1 MTEIAFH
8 FGAPDK
14 MAYVCRLLR
23 KAASSGAKV
32 VVLAPDAL
40 MGRLDADLWAVSPTD
55 FVPHCSAIASDS
67 VKQRSAVVIAAHVGQ
82 APPQCDVLVN
92 ITDNVPNQFAD
103 YARVIEVVST
113 DDGDRR
119 SARARW
125 KHYSDLGYTITR
137 HDLALRGANE

>member
-32 VVLAPDAL
+32 LVLAPEAVVAK
-40 MGRLDADLWAVSPTD
+40 LDADLWAISATD
-55 FVPHCSAIASDS
+55 FVSHCSGVANDS
-67 VKQRSAVVIAAHVGQ
+67 VKRRSAIVIASQLEHWAAECG
-82 APPQCDVLVN
+82 VLVN
-92 ITDNVPNQFAD
+92 VTDNVPNQFAD
-103 YARVIEVVST
+103 YARLIEVVST
-113 DDGDRR
+113 DDTDRR
-119 SARARW
+119 SARVRW
-125 KHYSDLGYTITR
+125 KHYADLGYTITR

>member
-32 VVLAPDAL
+32 LVLAPEAVVAK
-40 MGRLDADLWAVSPTD
+40 LDADLWAISATD
-55 FVPHCSAIASDS
+55 FVSHCSGVANDS
-67 VKQRSAVVIAAHVGQ
+67 VKRRSAIVIASQLEHRAAECG
-82 APPQCDVLVN
+82 VLVN
-92 ITDNVPNQFAD
+92 VTDNVPNQFAD
-103 YARVIEVVST
+103 YARLIEVVST
-113 DDGDRR
+113 DDTDRR
-119 SARARW
+119 SARVRW
-125 KHYSDLGYTITR
+125 KHYADLGYTITR